1 MKKSKYF
8 HYSQIKE
15 NVYAVF
21 NSLILE
27 VVYLKKNDFNYL
39 LNNEYNQLEN
49 KLLNELVNKGIIIEN
64 SESDKTA
71 IKF

>member
-1 MKKSKYF
+1 M
-8 HYSQIKE
+8 
-15 NVYAVF
+15 
-21 NSLILE
+21 
-27 VVYLKKNDFNYL
+27 

-71 IKF
+71 YKILNDYYLKNTKRIDTMLSILWHI

>member
-27 VVYLKKNDFNYL
+27 VVYLKKMTLTICLIMNITN
-39 LNNEYNQLEN
+39 
-49 KLLNELVNKGIIIEN
+49 
-64 SESDKTA
+64 
-71 IKF
+71 